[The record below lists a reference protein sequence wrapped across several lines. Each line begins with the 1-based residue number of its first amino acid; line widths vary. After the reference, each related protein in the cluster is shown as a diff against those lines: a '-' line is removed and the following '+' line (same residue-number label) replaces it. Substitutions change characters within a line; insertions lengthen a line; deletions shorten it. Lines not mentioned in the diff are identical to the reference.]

1 MNTKQLFLLV
11 SAFSIAS
18 ESVAQTGEEEQNAL
32 AYRIEESA
40 SLSAGDYTPF
50 WLVSNRHGMAPLE
63 AGNSYLSAGMFYNQN
78 FGQGFRWNVG
88 ADLAAVFPRYR
99 KEFAPQVSEAGTG
112 YIAAANPSYK
122 RNALIRQLYAE
133 LSYRS
138 LRLTVGSKEEY
149 RSLWDGDLSSG
160 DLVSSVN
167 ARPIPEA
174 RISMPAFSPVPYT
187 KGRLYIKGDFSI
199 GRSLDND
206 YLSYF
211 TSESGAFYVK
221 DVLWHTKSLFFRVAG
236 PGKGFPLS
244 LEFGLRHG
252 AQWSGVSTNPRI
264 AEQPGRLSDFVRIL
278 LGREGGEGA
287 TASDS
292 INVLGNHF
300 GSYDFKLAY
309 EAENWTV
316 KAYHQRY
323 FEDKSGT
330 IFGNGWDGLW
340 GLQLDLQQTPWLQ
353 KIVVEILETR
363 NQTGPFHF
371 IHFDHEK
378 HPGVGGGADNYY
390 NNGEYTTGLSYFNR
404 GMGSPLLPSP
414 EYNADGS
421 LGFKNTRVHDWHFGL
436 MGDLS
441 SQARYRLLLTFMN
454 TWGTHYQ
461 PFLEKKTGT
470 SALLEIVYRHPRL
483 RGWLFTGSLALDT
496 GTIFGKNA
504 GIGISVAKRGI
515 LPIKQKR

>member
-1 MNTKQLFLLV
+1 MNTKQLLLLV
-11 SAFSIAS
+11 SALFVAS
-18 ESVAQTGEEEQNAL
+18 ESVAQTGEDEKNAL
-32 AYRIEESA
+32 AYRIEEAA

-50 WLVSNRHGMAPLE
+50 WLVSNRRGIAPLE
-63 AGNSYLSAGMFYNQN
+63 AVNSYLSAGMFYNQDP
-78 FGQGFRWNVG
+78 GRGFRWKAG

-99 KEFAPQVSEAGTG
+99 KVFAAQVPEGEG
-112 YIAAANPSYK
+112 AATASYK
-122 RNALIRQLYAE
+122 RNVFIRQLYAE

-138 LRLTVGSKEEY
+138 LRLTVGSKEEH
-149 RSLWDGDLSSG
+149 RSLWDADLSSG
-160 DLVSSVN
+160 DLAASAN
-167 ARPIPEA
+167 ARPIPEV
-174 RISMPAFSPVPYT
+174 RIGMPAFSPVPYT

-199 GRSLDND
+199 GRSFDND

-211 TSESGAFYVK
+211 TSESGDFYVK
-221 DVLWHTKSLFFRVAG
+221 DVLWHTKSLFFRLAG
-236 PGKGFPLS
+236 PGKSFPLS

-252 AQWSGVSTNPRI
+252 AQWGGVSTNPRI

-300 GSYDFKLAY
+300 GTYDFKLAY
-309 EAENWTV
+309 EAENWAV
-316 KAYHQRY
+316 KVYHQRY

-340 GLQLDLQQTPWLQ
+340 GLQLDLPGMPWLQ
-353 KIVVEILETR
+353 KIVVEVLETR
-363 NQTGPFHF
+363 HQTGPFHF

-414 EYNADGS
+414 
-421 LGFKNTRVHDWHFGL
+421 
-436 MGDLS
+436 
-441 SQARYRLLLTFMN
+441 
-454 TWGTHYQ
+454 
-461 PFLEKKTGT
+461 
-470 SALLEIVYRHPRL
+470 
-483 RGWLFTGSLALDT
+483 
-496 GTIFGKNA
+496 
-504 GIGISVAKRGI
+504 
-515 LPIKQKR
+515 